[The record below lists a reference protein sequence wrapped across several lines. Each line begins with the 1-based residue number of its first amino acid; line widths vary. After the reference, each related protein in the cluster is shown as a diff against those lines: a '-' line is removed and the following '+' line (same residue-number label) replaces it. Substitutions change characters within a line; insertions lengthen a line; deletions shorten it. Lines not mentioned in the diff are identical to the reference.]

1 MTPLLEFTNTSFA
14 YRGRGVLNNF
24 FARISGNDC
33 IAVVGPNGAGKTTLL
48 RLASGV
54 LAPDEGEVRLKGSD
68 LRTLKQRGI
77 ARSIGFVP
85 QNVELPFPFTV
96 EQFVEQG
103 RTPFLKIFGGLS
115 ATDCAAV
122 RRAMEWTDTWSLRT
136 RVFNHL
142 SGGERQRVKIA
153 LGLAQQPQLLL
164 LDEPL
169 QNLDVGRQFE
179 MMQLISALRRE
190 GIAIV
195 ASIHDLELIEEN
207 FSSVW
212 LMTPD
217 QPIRQG
223 TPPEILRPELLETA
237 FNFQPRHSPICLV
250 HTRDQMEKVL

>member
-1 MTPLLEFTNTSFA
+1 MTPLLEFANVSFA
-14 YRGRGVLNNF
+14 YKGRSVLSDID
-24 FARISGNDC
+24 AQISGNDS

-54 LAPDEGEVRLKGSD
+54 LAPDRGEVRLMGSD

-77 ARSIGFVP
+77 ARSIAFVP

-96 EQFVEQG
+96 KQFVEQG

-115 ATDCAAV
+115 ATDSAAV

-179 MMQLISALRRE
+179 MMELISALRRE

-195 ASIHDLELIEEN
+195 ASTHDLELIEGC

-212 LMTPD
+212 LVTPD
-217 QPIRQG
+217 RPMRQG
-223 TPPEILRPELLETA
+223 TPQEILRPDLLETA
-237 FNFQPRHSPICLV
+237 FNFQPRHCPIHLV
-250 HTRDQMEKVL
+250 RSRDRMEKAL